1 MLVNGNFLPAFVP
14 EERIRMISDSTVCH
28 RITGIC
34 FSLLV
39 ILAAGCASAPE
50 PLELSEVQEISATI
64 TAVDYSRRRVSV
76 RGPQGNDFTLDVGPE
91 VRNLAQVQVGDT
103 IRLSYEQ
110 AYVATL
116 MDADE
121 VSSSVP
127 VTIGASR
134 AELGERPGAA
144 VGQEVTATVR
154 IESVGPDGETVTFTG
169 PAGRLEAIKI
179 RRDEARTFAR
189 GLRPGDIVEI
199 TYSEALAIQV
209 EPMSEQ

>member
-1 MLVNGNFLPAFVP
+1 
-14 EERIRMISDSTVCH
+14 MISDSTVCH
-28 RITGIC
+28 RITGFC

-39 ILAAGCASAPE
+39 VLAAGCASAPE

-64 TAVDYSRRRVSV
+64 TAIDHSQRRVGV

-116 MDADE
+116 VDADDM
-121 VSSSVP
+121 SSTVP
-127 VTIGASR
+127 VAIGAAR
-134 AELGERPGAA
+134 AEPGERPAA
-144 VGQEVTATVR
+144 AIGQMITMTVR
-154 IESVGPDGETVTFTG
+154 IESVGPAGETVTFTG
-169 PAGRLEAIKI
+169 PSGRLEAIKI
-179 RRDEARTFAR
+179 RRDEARTFAS

-199 TYSEALAIQV
+199 TYTEALAIQV

>member
-1 MLVNGNFLPAFVP
+1 
-14 EERIRMISDSTVCH
+14 MISDSTVCH
-28 RITGIC
+28 RITGTW

-39 ILAAGCASAPE
+39 VLAAGCASAPE

-64 TAVDYSRRRVSV
+64 TAVDYSQRRVAV
-76 RGPQGNDFTLDVGPE
+76 RGPQGNEFSLDVGPD
-91 VRNLAQVQVGDT
+91 VRNLGQVQVGDT
-103 IRLSYEQ
+103 IRLSYVQ

-116 MDADE
+116 TDADE

-127 VTIGASR
+127 VTIGAGR
-134 AELGERPGAA
+134 ADLGERPGAA
-144 VGQEVTATVR
+144 VGQEVTVTVR

-199 TYSEALAIQV
+199 TYTEALAIQV
-209 EPMSEQ
+209 EAMGEQ

>member
-1 MLVNGNFLPAFVP
+1 
-14 EERIRMISDSTVCH
+14 MISDSTVCH

-34 FSLLV
+34 FSLLIV
-39 ILAAGCASAPE
+39 LAAGCASAPE

-91 VRNLAQVQVGDT
+91 VRNLAQVRVGDT

-116 MDADE
+116 MDADDM
-121 VSSSVP
+121 SPSVP
-127 VTIGASR
+127 VTIGAAR
-134 AELGERPGAA
+134 AEPGERPAA
-144 VGQEVTATVR
+144 AIGQMITMTVR

-169 PAGRLEAIKI
+169 PSGRLEAIKI
-179 RRDEARTFAR
+179 RRDEARAFAS
-189 GLRPGDIVEI
+189 GLHPGDIVEI

>member
-1 MLVNGNFLPAFVP
+1 
-14 EERIRMISDSTVCH
+14 MISASTVCH
-28 RITGIC
+28 RITGIW

-116 MDADE
+116 VDADDM
-121 VSSSVP
+121 SSTVP
-127 VTIGASR
+127 VAIGAAR
-134 AELGERPGAA
+134 AEPGERPAA
-144 VGQEVTATVR
+144 LIGQEVTATVR

-169 PAGRLEAIKI
+169 PSG
-179 RRDEARTFAR
+179 
-189 GLRPGDIVEI
+189 
-199 TYSEALAIQV
+199 
-209 EPMSEQ
+209 

>member
-1 MLVNGNFLPAFVP
+1 
-14 EERIRMISDSTVCH
+14 MISDSMVCQ
-28 RITGIC
+28 RITGIW

-39 ILAAGCASAPE
+39 VLAAGCASAPE
-50 PLELSEVQEISATI
+50 PLELSDVQEIAATV
-64 TAVDYSRRRVSV
+64 TAVNYSQRRVAV
-76 RGPQGNDFTLDVGPE
+76 RGPQGNEFTLDVGPE
-91 VRNLAQVQVGDT
+91 VRNLAQVQAGDT

-116 MDADE
+116 MDAGDM
-121 VSSSVP
+121 SSSVP
-127 VTIGASR
+127 VTIGAAR
-134 AELGERPGAA
+134 AKLGERPGAA

>member
-1 MLVNGNFLPAFVP
+1 MF
-14 EERIRMISDSTVCH
+14 SDSTACE
-28 RITGIC
+28 RFAGIWII
-34 FSLLV
+34 LLV
-39 ILAAGCASAPE
+39 VLVSGCASAPE
-50 PLELSEVQEISATI
+50 SLELSEVQEISATV
-64 TAVDYSRRRVSV
+64 TAVDYSQRRVAV
-76 RGPQGNDFTLDVGPE
+76 RGPQGNEFSLDVGPD

-116 MDADE
+116 TDADE

-127 VTIGASR
+127 VTIGAAR

-189 GLRPGDIVEI
+189 RLRPGDIVEI
-199 TYSEALAIQV
+199 TYTEAIAIQV
-209 EPMSEQ
+209 EAMSEQ